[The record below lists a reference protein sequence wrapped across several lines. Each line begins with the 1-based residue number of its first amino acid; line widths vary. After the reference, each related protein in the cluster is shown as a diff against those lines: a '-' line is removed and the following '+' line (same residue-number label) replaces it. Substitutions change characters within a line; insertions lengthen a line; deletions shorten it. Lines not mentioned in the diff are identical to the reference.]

1 MLHKTLKF
9 NTVSQDFFYSLNVKI
24 LANYFPCLYKT
35 VPYKTVQYKIVRKVW
50 KWTKK
55 QSEKHSQIIIALTSR
70 PLFNKHKEQNS
81 DRRSRTNVLR
91 ACKQRAGLNTKLRA
105 GYRREAATWNW
116 TVLCWTVFFLL
127 YFIVFGLFCIGLFCI
142 CNLFTIFRNA
152 EYFWI
157 VTISTFASV
166 VRNFVY

>member
-9 NTVSQDFFYSLNVKI
+9 NAVSQNFFYSLNVKI
-24 LANYFPCLYKT
+24 LANYFPCL
-35 VPYKTVQYKIVRKVW
+35 YKTVQYKIVRKVW

-81 DRRSRTNVLR
+81 DHRSRTNVLR

-116 TVLCWTVFFLL
+116 TVLCWTVFFFCFISLFLDYFVLDCFVYAIYLQFSEMQNISESLL
-127 YFIVFGLFCIGLFCI
+127 YQHL
-142 CNLFTIFRNA
+142 RQ
-152 EYFWI
+152 
-157 VTISTFASV
+157 
-166 VRNFVY
+166 

>member
-9 NTVSQDFFYSLNVKI
+9 NAVSQNFFYSLNVKI
-24 LANYFPCLYKT
+24 LANYFPCL
-35 VPYKTVQYKIVRKVW
+35 YKTVQYKIVRKVW

-81 DRRSRTNVLR
+81 DHRSRTNVLR

-116 TVLCWTVFFLL
+116 TVLCWTVFF
-127 YFIVFGLFCIGLFCI
+127 FALFH
-142 CNLFTIFRNA
+142 
-152 EYFWI
+152 YFW
-157 VTISTFASV
+157 TILYWTVLYMQFIYNFPKCRIFLNHYYINICVSST
-166 VRNFVY
+166 